1 MVIYRYISDI
11 DVLRRIH
18 CKHMSLLNEKS
29 YVFIN
34 TFHLILF
41 CIHAC
46 VHIYMHIYIYIYI
59 MESQKATNSLDNTT
73 NQPSKCTT
81 KNRVEMM
88 N

>member
-1 MVIYRYISDI
+1 
-11 DVLRRIH
+11 
-18 CKHMSLLNEKS
+18 
-29 YVFIN
+29 
-34 TFHLILF
+34 
-41 CIHAC
+41 
-46 VHIYMHIYIYIYI
+46 